1 MSISSVIKVYSAF
14 APVYDATFGLVVGR
28 YHRHIGQAA
37 VGVRRVLELGVG
49 TGLTLRH
56 YPATAEVTAVDLCPA
71 MLARAERL
79 VARGVPARVTLQL
92 ADAERLPFVDGSFD
106 MVVLPF
112 VVSVTP
118 EPARLLDEA
127 RRLLAPGG
135 QMLILNHFAGV
146 SGLRW
151 LERLFTPFAERV
163 GFRSD
168 LTLERVLRLADLPVE
183 EVRSL
188 PSIGFFTL
196 VRLRQRE
203 AQRSNR
209 SASQFPPRPMSPRTS
224 SRASHDVAT
233 AAASPPARPA
243 ARMAAFH
250 NAQARPRCHVSSS
263 GARWRLNISRW
274 GGRKVVQAM
283 ARSHAGSPTQ
293 SWPKSIKAAS

>member
-14 APVYDATFGLVVGR
+14 APVYDATFGQVVGR

-37 VGVRRVLELGVG
+37 VGVRRVLEIGVG

-92 ADAERLPFVDGSFD
+92 ADAERLPFADGSFE

-135 QMLILNHFAGV
+135 QMVILNHFAGV
-146 SGLRW
+146 AGLRW
-151 LERLFTPFAERV
+151 LERLFAPFAERI

-168 LTLERVLRLADLPVE
+168 LTLERVLRMVNLQVE

-188 PSIGFFTL
+188 PPIGFFTL
-196 VRLRQRE
+196 VRLRHRE
-203 AQRSNR
+203 PAQGTQTP
-209 SASQFPPRPMSPRTS
+209 A
-224 SRASHDVAT
+224 V
-233 AAASPPARPA
+233 AASPPP
-243 ARMAAFH
+243 
-250 NAQARPRCHVSSS
+250 
-263 GARWRLNISRW
+263 
-274 GGRKVVQAM
+274 
-283 ARSHAGSPTQ
+283 
-293 SWPKSIKAAS
+293 